1 MSSWISS
8 WNSKNNSHTDNR
20 NECMERK
27 VLTDVSTPAP
37 AENRQKK
44 GLQGNRFR
52 TVMILLLCTVLACS
66 SGTAAALTAGQ
77 PVPVQAIAFSGWKK
91 ISGNWFYYTSGKVR
105 TGWVKIDGRTYYVD
119 AITGRK
125 SGFATIDGRKYYF
138 DSSGAMTTG
147 WQTINGYKY
156 YMGGNGQIRKGFQT
170 IGGKKY
176 YFWPSTSNGHYSCTM
191 ATKFFTV
198 SGQTYYAG
206 GNGQVRTG
214 LRIHFF

>member
-1 MSSWISS
+1 MSSWINS

-27 VLTDVSTPAP
+27 VHTDVSTPVP
-37 AENRQKK
+37 AENRPKK
-44 GLQGNRFR
+44 GRQGNRFR

-176 YFWPSTSNGHYSCTM
+176 YFWPGT
-191 ATKFFTV
+191 
-198 SGQTYYAG
+198 
-206 GNGQVRTG
+206 
-214 LRIHFF
+214 

>member
-1 MSSWISS
+1 M
-8 WNSKNNSHTDNR
+8 
-20 NECMERK
+20 
-27 VLTDVSTPAP
+27 
-37 AENRQKK
+37 
-44 GLQGNRFR
+44 
-52 TVMILLLCTVLACS
+52 
-66 SGTAAALTAGQ
+66 AAALTAGQ

-91 ISGNWFYYTSGKVR
+91 
-105 TGWVKIDGRTYYVD
+105 

-198 SGQTYYAG
+198 DGPAG
-206 GNGQVRTG
+206 RP
-214 LRIHFF
+214 